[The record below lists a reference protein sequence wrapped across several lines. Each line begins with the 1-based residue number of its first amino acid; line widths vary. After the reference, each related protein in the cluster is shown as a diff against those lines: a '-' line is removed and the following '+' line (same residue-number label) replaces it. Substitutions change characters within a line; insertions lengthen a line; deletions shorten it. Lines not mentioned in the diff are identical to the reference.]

1 MARRSTMPNSLTDID
16 SGLPDGFRLDTEGNV
31 WTSAGLGVNVYN
43 PAGALLGRIK
53 TGAKTSNVVFGGP
66 RRNRLFITCSQYVMA
81 TYVSATGL
89 QHP

>member
-1 MARRSTMPNSLTDID
+1 MDC
-16 SGLPDGFRLDTEGNV
+16 GLSDGFRLDTEGNI

-43 PAGALLGRIK
+43 PGGALLGRIK

-66 RRNRLFITCSQYVMA
+66 RRNRLFITCSQYLMS

-89 QHP
+89 QRP